1 MRYDAEHKL
10 RTRDKVVKAA
20 AKAIRAKGPDGIG
33 IADVMA
39 DVGLTH
45 GGFYAHFAS
54 KDDLVAA
61 AVGQM
66 FEEARARLAAETQ
79 QRAPADGLR
88 AYVDFYLS
96 PAHRDARRAGCPV
109 AALSSDLPRM
119 TAKLRRHFAAG
130 SEALVEALSA
140 LLAQLG
146 REQPVA
152 EARSVFAEL
161 LGALSIARIESDAAR
176 SDEIL
181 ASSRTAIKHRLGL
194 DRPA

>member
-33 IADVMA
+33 IAEVMS

-61 AVGQM
+61 AVDQM
-66 FEEARARLAAETQ
+66 FEESRARLAAETQ
-79 QRAPADGLR
+79 QRPAIEGLR

-96 PAHRDARRAGCPV
+96 PAHRDARRAGCPI
-109 AALSSDLPRM
+109 AALASDLPRM
-119 TAKLRRHFAAG
+119 AAKQRKHFAAG
-130 SEALVEALSA
+130 SERLVETLAA
-140 LLAQLG
+140 LLHEIG
-146 REQPVA
+146 RADPVA
-152 EARSVFAEL
+152 DARSMFSEL
-161 LGALSIARIESDAAR
+161 LGALSIARIEGDAAR

-181 ASSRTAIKHRLGL
+181 ASSRTAIKRRLGI
-194 DRPA
+194 DVPA